1 MFPSLSEI
9 QKSHTMIFLR
19 TFLMPS
25 LLLFLAVSAI
35 AQGRGSHVLLY
46 SDAIYFDSGS
56 DKVDSKY
63 HKNLDDVVAALRS
76 HPEAKAWIQAHTDSL
91 GSVEDNQKLSEQRAR
106 AVFLELAKRQM
117 DSSQLHIDFLGEYVP
132 AKSNG
137 TAHGRALN
145 RRVTIDIVKPYTPK
159 PKSTYICSIKGKVVS
174 ASSSKPIPTTLI
186 FNSLAGKDSVKTDEN
201 GCYSYTTDTETNVEI
216 RAYSKGHFFVSK
228 LGKTKMNDTIE
239 VNFMLE
245 PAVIGG
251 KMALNDLFFH
261 GGTPV
266 LLPSSEKA
274 LEGVV
279 AFMKYNTELKIEIGG
294 HINRPN
300 EAPVSEDSPSFKLSK
315 DRAAAVYTYLISSG
329 VDSNRLTYK
338 GYGNS
343 EMIYPKADN
352 PIQEQ
357 TNRRVEL
364 KVIE

>member
-1 MFPSLSEI
+1 MLSSTEI
-9 QKSHTMIFLR
+9 QKSYAMIFLR
-19 TFLMPS
+19 IFLMS
-25 LLLFLAVSAI
+25 FLLFFLAASAI
-35 AQGRGSHVLLY
+35 AQGRGTHVLLY
-46 SDAIYFDSGS
+46 SDAIYFESGS

-63 HKNLDDVVAALRS
+63 SKNLDEIIKALNS
-76 HPEAKAWIQAHTDSL
+76 HPQAKAWIQAHTDSL

-106 AVFLELAKRQM
+106 AVFLELAKRHL
-117 DSSQLHIDFLGEYVP
+117 DSSQLHIDVLGEYVP

-137 TAHGRALN
+137 TIQGRALN
-145 RRVTIDIVKPYTPK
+145 RRVTIDIVKPYIPK
-159 PKSTYICSIKGKVVS
+159 PKSAYLCSIKGKVLS
-174 ASSSKPIPTTLI
+174 ANSGKPIPTTLI
-186 FNSLAGKDSVKTDEN
+186 FNSLAGKDSIKTDAE
-201 GCYSYTTDTETNVEI
+201 GCYLYTTDTETNVEI

-239 VNFMLE
+239 VNFTLE

-274 LEGVV
+274 LEGVI

-294 HINRPN
+294 HINKPN
-300 EAPVSEDSPSFKLSK
+300 EAPVAEDSPSFKLSK
-315 DRAAAVYTYLISSG
+315 DRAAAVYTYLLEGG
-329 VDSNRLTYK
+329 VDRNRLTYK

-343 EMIYPKADN
+343 EMIFPKADN

>member
-1 MFPSLSEI
+1 
-9 QKSHTMIFLR
+9 MIFLR
-19 TFLMPS
+19 TFLMS
-25 LLLFLAVSAI
+25 FIFLFLVASAM
-35 AQGRGSHVLLY
+35 AQGRGTHVLLY

-56 DKVDSKY
+56 DRVDSKY
-63 HKNLDDVVAALRS
+63 DKILNDAIIALRS
-76 HPEAKAWIQAHTDSL
+76 HPDTKAWIQAHTDSL
-91 GSVEDNQKLSEQRAR
+91 GSAEDNQKLSEQRAR
-106 AVFLELAKRQM
+106 AVFLELAKRNM
-117 DSSQLHIDFLGEYVP
+117 DSSRLHIDFLGEYVP

-137 TAHGRALN
+137 TVHGRALN
-145 RRVTIDIVKPYTPK
+145 RRVTIDVVRPYVAK
-159 PKSTYICSIKGKVVS
+159 PKSAYICSIKGKVLS
-174 ASSSKPIPTTLI
+174 ANNSKVIPTTLI
-186 FNSLAGKDSVKTDEN
+186 FNSLAGKDSVNTDAN
-201 GCYSYTTDTETNVEI
+201 GFYQYTTDTETNVEI

-274 LEGVV
+274 LEGVI

-294 HINRPN
+294 HINKPN
-300 EAPVSEDSPSFKLSK
+300 EAPVAEDSPSFKLSK
-315 DRAAAVYTYLISSG
+315 DRAAAVYTYLIASG
-329 VDSNRLTYK
+329 VDKNRLTYK